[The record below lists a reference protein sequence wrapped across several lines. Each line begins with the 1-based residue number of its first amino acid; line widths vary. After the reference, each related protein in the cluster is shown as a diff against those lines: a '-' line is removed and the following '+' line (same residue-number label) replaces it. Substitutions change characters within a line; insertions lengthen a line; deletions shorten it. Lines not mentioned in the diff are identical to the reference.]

1 MYEIIKNVILRGEY
15 ELVDMLDKIDR
26 LWVES
31 KLGFE
36 ERNELI
42 ELARSDPNPD
52 NSLPEIPKQIE
63 ELWDTMKKFENQLK
77 TLSRQVADIA
87 NGEEPLPE
95 PEPDPEY
102 PEYVSP
108 TGAHNAYNTGDKMT
122 FQGKKY
128 ICKIDNCV
136 WDPLTYPDAWEEVTE
151 GEATT

>member
-1 MYEIIKNVILRGEY
+1 MYEIIKNVILSGEY

-31 KLGFE
+31 KLSFE

-95 PEPDPEY
+95 PEDPEY
-102 PEYVSP
+102 PEYVPP

-122 FQGKKY
+122 FKGKKY
-128 ICKIDNCV
+128 EAIEDNVV
-136 WDPLTYPDAWEEVTE
+136 WDPETYPQGWKEVKE
-151 GEATT
+151 DVQA

>member
-1 MYEIIKNVILRGEY
+1 MYEIIKNVILSGEY

-31 KLGFE
+31 KLTFE

-42 ELARSDPNPD
+42 ELTRLDPNPD
-52 NSLPEIPKQIE
+52 NSLPEISKQIE
-63 ELWDTMKKFENQLK
+63 ELWNTMKKFENQLK

-87 NGEEPLPE
+87 NGDEPLLE

-102 PEYVSP
+102 PEYVPP

-128 ICKIDNCV
+128 ICKIDKCV
-136 WDPLTYPDAWEEVTE
+136 WDPLIYPDAWEEVTE
-151 GEATT
+151 GEGTT